1 MEWFYIITTVLAV
14 IFLILSLVFVG
25 LMMKKNSKIQIFP
38 VSVSQC
44 PDLWVSDGSFCKFD
58 GKNNGSY
65 VLGNDDATKKFFKIG
80 NTDTFNDET
89 NSVSPFV
96 KKGEKGVVVSAS
108 TINPYDDSS
117 WISNGTTAKCGQKKW
132 ATLNNIQW
140 TGIREYNNC

>member
-1 MEWFYIITTVLAV
+1 MEWFYIITTVLAI

-25 LMMKKNSKIQIFP
+25 LMMKKNSKIQVLP

-65 VLGNDDATKKFFKIG
+65 VLGEEENNKFFKIG
-80 NTDTFNDET
+80 NTNTFNDTT

-96 KKGEKGVVVSAS
+96 KKDKDNQDVKAS

-117 WISNGTTAKCGQKKW
+117 WISNGTTSKCGQKKW